1 MTKDEVTRLAK
12 ALALADSAI
21 AAAVAVVNA
30 AADEIAKAEAPA
42 ADPEV
47 EAAAESARASLRQL
61 YDAAPPEVRRGAD
74 AARKRERDLRDQG
87 VSAADG
93 TEAPKPAGDDRG
105 RKAPYSVLIREIG
118 RDAAGKAG
126 MALVDETFNE
136 RAWLPI
142 SDLEHDDLVGPVNEE
157 GQRLAIELGQEEID
171 ALAGT
176 WVPTGSGPVEEDSA
190 LAAASEGD

>member
-30 AADEIAKAEAPA
+30 AADEIAKAETPAP
-42 ADPEV
+42 DPEV
-47 EAAAESARASLRQL
+47 EAAAESARASLRRL
-61 YDAAPPEVRRGAD
+61 YDAAPAEVKRGAD

-87 VSAADG
+87 ASAADG

-118 RDAAGKAG
+118 RDAAGRAG

-142 SDLEHDDLVGPVNEE
+142 SDLEYDDLAGPVNEE
-157 GQRLAIELGQEEID
+157 KQRLAIELGQEEID

-176 WVPTGSGPVEEDSA
+176 WAPAGNGTSEDDSA